1 MSSASPLLSS
11 PRQTCRRH
19 RGASHLGKQSLSRL
33 GPLSKPAEIYP
44 PRQTCR
50 RHRALGVTRGRRFV
64 GITGTWAYW
73 AHSHSG
79 LPSVVLAPSTGRS
92 PVGDSLRP
100 ELVHVADVS
109 SASRLGASR
118 QTCRRHRGCAPRG
131 SLRKLSKNKTNRP
144 PPTQKQVVTSSTYD
158 RRSDIFCH
166 SNRRKSLRPSS

>member
-19 RGASHLGKQSLSRL
+19 RGASRLGKQSLSRL

-100 ELVHVADVS
+100 EVVHVADMS

-131 SLRKLSKNKTNRP
+131 SLRKLEKNEP